1 MNSAEIAQYFSR
13 SKKKN
18 ENFVRVSR
26 PFLYTRKK
34 NQLMRARRPIIHLY
48 SHIFLK

>member
-13 SKKKN
+13 SKKN

-26 PFLYTRKK
+26 PILYTRKK

-48 SHIFLK
+48 SRIFLK